1 MPADDFA
8 RVNSFDIDFHNMHI
22 RTTHTR
28 SPRNKN
34 YPVEHASL
42 TPKQSYTPSCSGKFY
57 KKLFATNGMLGP
69 AAVQKKS
76 RLRVHVITHKIP
88 SIG

>member
-1 MPADDFA
+1 MNKPADVDDFA
-8 RVNSFDIDFHNMHI
+8 HVNSSILTSVGSAPFDIDFHNMHI

-34 YPVEHASL
+34 YPVQHAAL
-42 TPKQSYTPSCSGKFY
+42 TPKQSYTPCCSGKFY

-69 AAVQKKS
+69 AAVQK
-76 RLRVHVITHKIP
+76 
-88 SIG
+88 

>member
-8 RVNSFDIDFHNMHI
+8 HVNSFDIDFHNMHI

-34 YPVEHASL
+34 YPVEHAAV
-42 TPKQSYTPSCSGKFY
+42 TPKQSYAPSRSGKFC
-57 KKLFATNGMLGP
+57 KKRLQQMECSAP
-69 AAVQKKS
+69 PQCKKK
-76 RLRVHVITHKIP
+76 VGWE
-88 SIG
+88 SI